1 MNVIKL
7 VRLQQMIKK
16 RNGPFLSWI
25 AHSHTGKFTDRIGFR
40 LFGKSI
46 GPCLLGTFPVVL
58 ASELWHPYC
67 CHLLAAPKKYSPR
80 EGEKRVF
87 LGGSNKGNGFPVKGV
102 EPLFHLT
109 ERRFIEFICHFTH
122 QDCLMNFFWQTILLR
137 KTLLWDQRKWTG
149 KLFASAQ
156 RELRKKTD
164 HKENL
169 NLSVEE
175 FTQLCCLRCLP
186 KIHFSTQR
194 FKLSQTVQTRK
205 QKGVYDIPVK
215 PPRCWSVKQ
224 TVHITAVP
232 LVLQACK
239 TPLHPNNNAI
249 IFVPKRTCIYVYMSW
264 YVCT

>member
-58 ASELWHPYC
+58 VSELWHPYC

-156 RELRKKTD
+156 RELRKK
-164 HKENL
+164 NR
-169 NLSVEE
+169 S
-175 FTQLCCLRCLP
+175 
-186 KIHFSTQR
+186 QR
-194 FKLSQTVQTRK
+194 KFKFECW
-205 QKGVYDIPVK
+205 GVYTVVLPEMFAEDTFQHSAFQIFTNRSNK
-215 PPRCWSVKQ
+215 KTKGGLWHTCQ
-224 TVHITAVP
+224 TSKV
-232 LVLQACK
+232 LVSK
-239 TPLHPNNNAI
+239 TN
-249 IFVPKRTCIYVYMSW
+249 RTHHGSSTCFASMQNTIAPQQ
-264 YVCT
+264 